1 MDEVDEMRQKIFV
14 EPIRWRGGTIRII
27 DQTRLPVELKHEDCK
42 TVAAVWQAIR
52 KLKVRGAPLIGIA
65 GALGFLLG
73 MHKTRVRGRAGLLK
87 EAKRLHVYLASSR
100 PTAVNLSWA
109 LNRMHG
115 VVEAG
120 ADIAFEKMLQAL
132 KKEVE
137 AIIDEDIRMCFKM
150 SAYGA
155 SLLKYGD
162 RLMTVCNAGGLA
174 TSGYG
179 TALGVFYRA
188 HEEGKKIKVFACE
201 TRPLLQGARL
211 TTWELMRNGVD
222 TTLICDNMA
231 AEVMRR
237 YAIHGIFVGADR
249 IAANGDFAN
258 KIGTYGLAVL
268 ARYHEIPFYCVA
280 PFSTFDLTLS
290 SGIEIPIEE
299 RDKKEVTSL
308 YFKRP
313 IAAPGTL
320 VFNPAFDIT
329 PHTLVTGIITER
341 GIIRPP
347 FQENIRAFYGA
358 SVKKS

>member
-1 MDEVDEMRQKIFV
+1 MRQKILV
-14 EPIRWRGGTIRII
+14 EPIRWQDGVIRIL
-27 DQTRLPVELKHEDCK
+27 DQTKLPVEIRHEDCK
-42 TVAAVWQAIR
+42 TVLSVGRAIK

-73 MHKTRVRGRAGLLK
+73 MHGTKARGRTALLK
-87 EAKRLHVYLASSR
+87 EAKRLRVYLASSR
-100 PTAVNLSWA
+100 PTAVNLFWA
-109 LNRMHG
+109 LDRMHD
-115 VVEAG
+115 VVAVR
-120 ADIAFEKMLQAL
+120 AQDPLEKMLEAL
-132 KKEVE
+132 KKEAE
-137 AIIDEDIRMCFKM
+137 AIIDEDITMCFKM
-150 SAYGA
+150 SEYGA
-155 SLLKYGD
+155 RLIKDGD
-162 RLMTVCNAGGLA
+162 RLMTVCNAGALA

-188 HEEGKKIKVFACE
+188 HEQGKKIKVYACE

-211 TTWELMRNGVD
+211 TTWELTRHGVA

-231 AEVMRR
+231 ADVMRR
-237 YAIHGIFVGADR
+237 FAIRGVFVGADR

-268 ARYHEIPFYCVA
+268 ARYHKVPFYAVA

-290 SGIEIPIEE
+290 TGSKIPIEE

-313 IAAPGTL
+313 IAGPRTP
-320 VFNPAFDIT
+320 VFNPAFDVT
-329 PHTLVTGIITER
+329 PHDLVTGIITER
-341 GIIRPP
+341 GVIRPP
-347 FQENIRAFYGA
+347 FQENIKALYGA